1 MIGIDTNV
9 LVRYITQDDER
20 QGRLAR
26 RYLETQLTMDSPG
39 FINHVVL
46 CELVWV
52 FETAYRYS
60 REQILKA
67 LQRLFESAVV
77 RFESSQILWRALDLY
92 QQGQDFS
99 DAVLVLVNA
108 SRGCEFTLTFDKR
121 AAKMSAARLLADQ

>member
-99 DAVLVLVNA
+99 NAVLVLVNA